1 MCMYINH
8 HTATLPHCHT
18 AQTYKLYTYTYILTY
33 IHTYIY
39 IRTYIHNTYI
49 HIYIHTYIH
58 IHTYI
63 YTQIHTYIHT
73 YIYIRTYIHTG
84 EIGRLAVMHAGKRDF
99 ALVREI
105 YQVNLV
111 LTAAVTRLNTG
122 NRFNKKLEMM
132 NTNLRKVGDVIYE
145 LSMLQR
151 SGRATR
157 TKPAE
162 PNGAERGDDN
172 GDGNE

>member
-1 MCMYINH
+1 FPTLRQGCFSNSLEEWAEGKLTLEWVRSKTVLSKEEMGLINS
-8 HTATLPHCHT
+8 AEYVGAL
-18 AQTYKLYTYTYILTY
+18 ADF
-33 IHTYIY
+33 
-39 IRTYIHNTYI
+39 
-49 HIYIHTYIH
+49 
-58 IHTYI
+58 
-63 YTQIHTYIHT
+63 
-73 YIYIRTYIHTG
+73 TG
-84 EIGRLAVMHAGKRDF
+84 EIGRLAVMHAGKREF

-105 YQVNLV
+105 YQVDLV

-162 PNGAERGDDN
+162 PNGAGRGESEAAAA
-172 GDGNE
+172 DGNE